1 MKIMKKNE
9 KGVKEIRDSKFWKFS
24 LKKSME
30 KKFKRNADNKKISDL
45 ISYIHENHEQGSLK
59 SSESDNEN
67 VSNNSI
73 KEDSDIS
80 TSEIELIGQQLNIM
94 AFESD
99 DEILSDNEEEA
110 FTSFSKLNLA
120 CNAAHLSV
128 FINFTIVHSI
138 SEFILFYLI
147 TNLYANGNLKDMKK
161 WAYEIYSSF
170 LAPFAHLKVLD
181 PIEHETTLND
191 IEKKLKQISDYDPVD
206 NVTSSYDFEMLRL
219 LRDIFDKARY
229 EVEKIISKQL
239 EEFQNKRK
247 AGLETM
253 YGGSSTDLKASKES
267 TKKQQIVIEKNLMPK
282 LLQMLEDLDECKEP
296 NYSKKLLI
304 SALCTVIHKTFHP
317 RTTYFEPIDQFASQ
331 ENAIKAEKPVK
342 GHHLT
347 PKICYETACCD
358 FCSNVF
364 WGLSPQAYEC
374 KCGIKIHES
383 CIEKISGIC
392 VLHKEENDSD
402 QEMNESKDSSKL
414 MELVHKAIG
423 NRRIEN
429 YKRYKG
435 DRPKSDPGLY
445 TLSNNN
451 QQVSDSSDEGNLD
464 DSIWSTDVSLD
475 FQKLSDEEKKR
486 RDVIME
492 LFETERR
499 HVKTLKVLQ
508 NVFYEPLKRSKS
520 LSSELANM
528 LFPPS
533 FFLIKDWHAS
543 FETMLKKE
551 WREQHGVLLKIG
563 DCLSIFEE
571 PYGTILKENAATFC
585 AGQKNALETLRITR
599 IKNETLQRGLIKAES
614 HKRCKR
620 LQLKD
625 LMLSVLQRITKYP
638 LLFERILKYSS
649 EAEHDKIQKVCET
662 SRMILNYVNDVIKYS
677 EELQSI
683 QMKLDKTYLREAP
696 LEYRNFNLT
705 DYKLIF
711 DGYVTMKKCPNILR
725 ILLFEKMIV
734 ILHKHEDRYF
744 MKPFDNMKLP
754 IVKLYR
760 TIIRSNAIDNKSFFL
775 ISQTDRDSQMLE
787 LIAMNEAECQIWIQ
801 KVSERIEKIKE
812 RMALKRK
819 PSAESAQSMLRQE
832 SNVNFPIMKQSD
844 LATISQALYKQAEHI
859 EEWIQSTQK
868 CLNADSQSS
877 ENNKEDDTI
886 SISLSTFNSLISQLT
901 IKIAE
906 RDHEREIYLRENQR
920 LREQKKL

>member
-1 MKIMKKNE
+1 
-9 KGVKEIRDSKFWKFS
+9 
-24 LKKSME
+24 ME
-30 KKFKRNADNKKISDL
+30 KKFKKNADNKKISEL
-45 ISYIHENHEQGSLK
+45 MSYIHQNHEEDSLK
-59 SSESDNEN
+59 SSESDSES

-73 KEDSDIS
+73 KEDSDVS
-80 TSEIELIGQQLNIM
+80 TSEVGIIEHQLNII
-94 AFESD
+94 AFESE
-99 DEILSDNEEEA
+99 DEILTDDEEA
-110 FTSFSKLNLA
+110 FTSFSKLNLP
-120 CNAAHLSV
+120 CNAAHLAV

-181 PIEHETTLND
+181 PIEHQTTLND

-206 NVTSSYDFEMLRL
+206 NVTSSFDFEMLRL

-229 EVEKIISKQL
+229 EVEKTIAKQL
-239 EEFQNKRK
+239 KEFQNKRK

-253 YGGSSTDLKASKES
+253 YGGSSTDLKASKKS
-267 TKKQQIVIEKNLMPK
+267 KKMQQVVVEKNLMPK
-282 LLQMLEDLDECKEP
+282 LLQMLEDLDENNDP
-296 NYSKKLLI
+296 NCGKRLLV

-317 RTTYFEPIDQFASQ
+317 RTTYFEPIDQFVTQ
-331 ENAIKAEKPVK
+331 GNALKVEMPVK

-347 PKICYETACCD
+347 PKTCYETTCCD
-358 FCSNVF
+358 FCSYVF
-364 WGLSPQAYEC
+364 WGISPQAYEC

-392 VLHKEENDSD
+392 VLHKEENESD
-402 QEMNESKDSSKL
+402 QELNDSKDSSKL
-414 MELVHKAIG
+414 MELVHRAIG

-445 TLSNNN
+445 NISNNN
-451 QQVSDSSDEGNLD
+451 QQASDSSDDGNLD

-475 FQKLSDEEKKR
+475 FQILSDEEKKR
-486 RDVIME
+486 RNVIME

-571 PYGTILKENAATFC
+571 PYGNILKENAALFC
-585 AGQKNALETLRITR
+585 AGQKKALETLRITR

-625 LMLSVLQRITKYP
+625 LMLSVLQRLTKYP

-649 EAEHDKIQKVCET
+649 GAEHDKIQKVCET
-662 SRMILNYVNDVIKYS
+662 SRMILNYVNEVIKYS

-683 QMKLDKTYLREAP
+683 QMKLDKTYLKEAP
-696 LEYRNFNLT
+696 IEFRNLNLT

-725 ILLFEKMIV
+725 LLLFENMVV
-734 ILHKHEDRYF
+734 ILHKQEDKYIL
-744 MKPFDNMKLP
+744 KPFDNMKLP

-775 ISQTDRDSQMLE
+775 ISQTDHDSQMLE
-787 LIAMNEAECQIWIQ
+787 LIAMSEAECVRWIE
-801 KVSERIEKIKE
+801 KVSGRIEKIKE

-832 SNVNFPIMKQSD
+832 CNVNLPILKQSD
-844 LATISQALYKQAEHI
+844 LATISQALYKQAQHI
-859 EEWIQSTQK
+859 EEWIESTQK
-868 CLNADSQSS
+868 CLIAEDSQNS
-877 ENNKEDDTI
+877 ESNKKDDTI

-906 RDHEREIYLRENQR
+906 RDHEREIYMRENQR